1 MRAIGVLLCV
11 LALSACRAA
20 PAAPSAAEEH
30 AALLLDLAETVR
42 RAERTADAARYR
54 ADRGAA
60 MRAALAL
67 SGEALDD
74 VRSSAAELAHA
85 LDAADGSARVALLRE
100 AVTVALNGAD
110 DAGLEVDVLG
120 PLAAADEL
128 MERAVATW
136 GERADADLAVQVADL
151 AAGLGPS
158 PVLPPPCRT
167 MWDNR
172 LRWATTV
179 AVRTQLLARP
189 SPDEA
194 DRQAFL
200 AEPFGEDRRTADA
213 TDRACWREHGALPK
227 ALAELRRL
235 VAAYDAA
242 IS

>member
-1 MRAIGVLLCV
+1 MRRLGVLLCV

-20 PAAPSAAEEH
+20 PAVPAEGIDH
-30 AALLLDLAETVR
+30 AALLLDLAETTR

-60 MRAALAL
+60 MRSALAL
-67 SGEALDD
+67 SREALDD

-85 LDAADGSARVALLRE
+85 LDAADDSASVVLLRE
-100 AVTVALNGAD
+100 AVTAALNGAD
-110 DAGLEVDVLG
+110 DAEQEVAVIG
-120 PLAAADEL
+120 PLVDADEL
-128 MERAVATW
+128 MQRAIATW
-136 GERADADLAVQVADL
+136 DERADGGLAEQVAGL
-151 AAGLGPS
+151 AGGLEPS

-172 LRWATTV
+172 LRWATMV

-200 AEPFGEDRRTADA
+200 AEPFGEDPRAADVA
-213 TDRACWREHGALPK
+213 DRSCWREHGALPK

-235 VAAYDAA
+235 VAAYDALR
-242 IS
+242 S